1 MKKNRYLQVAAL
13 TGLLALSIV
22 ACQKEKSTTQDP
34 TEQHELTVSKL
45 SSESDAEAEIIYD
58 NIFDDVM
65 GASDEVGLY
74 GSGIFG
80 REYGLDTAQRC
91 FTVRVDRPN
100 APRPFPVIITVRFPQ
115 SGCMGPDGRV
125 RRGEIKTVYTNR
137 LMIPGAESVTTF
149 LNYSVDS
156 VTVGG
161 TYRIKNIVEP
171 VQSAIFPPQYNHKW
185 LVTVV
190 DGRLGYPNG
199 NLVEWNSTKTNEQIE
214 GSHTP
219 ILRDDVFKITGNAN
233 GVIVR
238 SIGMTGPTVSTWWN
252 SEIIEPLIRKN
263 SCRWIVKGRIRTV
276 RRNLSNTSPWV
287 AVLDFGR
294 GTCDNAATITINGVT
309 YNITLR

>member
-1 MKKNRYLQVAAL
+1 MRKNLYLQVAAL

-22 ACQKEKSTTQDP
+22 ACQKEKSATQDP
-34 TEQHELTVSKL
+34 EEQYEMTVSKL

-161 TYRIKNIVEP
+161 TYKIKNIVDP
-171 VQSAIFPPQYNHKW
+171 VQIMIFPPQYNHKW

-190 DGRLGYPNG
+190 GGRLGYPNG
-199 NLVEWNSTKTNEQIE
+199 SLVEWNSTKTIEQIE

-219 ILRDDVFKITGNAN
+219 ILRDDVFKITGNAD
-233 GVIVR
+233 GVGVR
-238 SIGMTGPTVSTWWN
+238 GSITTRWL
-252 SEIIEPLIRKN
+252 SEIIDPLIRKN
-263 SCRWIVKGRIRTV
+263 ICRWIVKGKIRTV

>member
-1 MKKNRYLQVAAL
+1 MMKNTLFVHGVALA
-13 TGLLALSIV
+13 GLLALTMV
-22 ACQKEKSTTQDP
+22 ACKKEKSNTQDP
-34 TEQHELTVSKL
+34 AEQYEITTSKL
-45 SSESDAEAEIIYD
+45 SSESDAEAEVVYD
-58 NIFDDVM
+58 GVFDDVM
-65 GASDEVGLY
+65 GASDEVGVY

-100 APRPFPVIITVRFPQ
+100 APLPFPVIITVTFPQ

-125 RRGEIKTVYTNR
+125 RRGQIKTVYTNR

-161 TYRIKNIVEP
+161 TYRIKNIVDP
-171 VQSAIFPPQYNHKW
+171 VQIMIFPPQYNHKW

-190 DGRLGYPNG
+190 GGRLGYPNG
-199 NLVEWNSTKTNEQIE
+199 SLVEWNSTKTIEQIE

-219 ILRDDVFKITGNAN
+219 ILRDDVFKITGHAN
-233 GVIVR
+233 GASVRVILG
-238 SIGMTGPTVSTWWN
+238 SSTSVIAWS
-252 SEIIEPLIRKN
+252 SEITEPLIRKN
-263 SCRWIVKGRIRTV
+263 TCRWIVKGKIRTV

-287 AVLDFGR
+287 AILDFGDGR
-294 GTCDNAATITINGVT
+294 CDNLATLNVNGRIRI
-309 YNITLR
+309 ITLP